1 MSPVSKKQNPSPCI
15 YLGRTGLR
23 NGLLNQETWIR
34 MFRVALLTIVGLEA
48 TQVPINNRVDE
59 WNVAVW
65 SQDEILYSSQNE

>member
-1 MSPVSKKQNPSPCI
+1 
-15 YLGRTGLR
+15 
-23 NGLLNQETWIR
+23 